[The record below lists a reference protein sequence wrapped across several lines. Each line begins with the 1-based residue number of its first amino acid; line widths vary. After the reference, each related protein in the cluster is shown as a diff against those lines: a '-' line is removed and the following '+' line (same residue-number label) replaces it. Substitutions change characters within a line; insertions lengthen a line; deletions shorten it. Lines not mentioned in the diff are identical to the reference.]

1 MRVFIRFTEMDRY
14 PPGTDVEGC
23 LVLRRED
30 FSLDFIDDGQRRTNL
45 HPSGYARMCFN
56 NNTVEPFDIRYYPY
70 CPTWT
75 QVWPRE
81 ASQTALAMMHVACR
95 GKFGLPKEIARLIG
109 MHIFAGRDVPH
120 VWGRGIS

>member
-1 MRVFIRFTEMDRY
+1 MGRPEYLWSFHRGD
-14 PPGTDVEGC
+14 
-23 LVLRRED
+23 LRL
-30 FSLDFIDDGQRRTNL
+30 FAKAASLN
-45 HPSGYARMCFN
+45 A
-56 NNTVEPFDIRYYPY
+56 
-70 CPTWT
+70 WT

-95 GKFGLPKEIARLIG
+95 GRFGLPKEITRLIG